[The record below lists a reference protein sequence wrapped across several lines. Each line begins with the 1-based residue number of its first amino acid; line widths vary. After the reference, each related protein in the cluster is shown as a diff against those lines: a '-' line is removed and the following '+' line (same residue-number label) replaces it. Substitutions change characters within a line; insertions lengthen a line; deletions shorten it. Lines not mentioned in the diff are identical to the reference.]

1 MKIYKKKSIRKG
13 QNSVKCY
20 QILGKTVLRKE
31 KNDAIKKY
39 AFFGEKWGIF
49 KQKKSELI
57 EGKSVKQAAEPV
69 PQAVKPIPEDPY
81 KKWVRR
87 LDTICDQNVVM
98 MKEAISKF
106 KLLPKFSVVMPVY
119 NTDIGYLEKAIH
131 SVLDQTY
138 PYWELCIADD
148 ASPDQTVRDCIASY
162 AAIDNRIRYVFR
174 KERISRF
181 HRMTRLIWR
190 PGNLLSCL
198 IMMIF
203 WIYQPCF
210 AWLRR

>member
-57 EGKSVKQAAEPV
+57 EE
-69 PQAVKPIPEDPY
+69 
-81 KKWVRR
+81 KWVRR
-87 LDTICDQNVVM
+87 LDTICDQDVVM

-106 KLLPKFSVVMPVY
+106 KLLPKFSVVMRGCV
-119 NTDIGYLEKAIH
+119 IFCG
-131 SVLDQTY
+131 
-138 PYWELCIADD
+138 
-148 ASPDQTVRDCIASY
+148 
-162 AAIDNRIRYVFR
+162 
-174 KERISRF
+174 
-181 HRMTRLIWR
+181 RLVQ
-190 PGNLLSCL
+190 G
-198 IMMIF
+198 
-203 WIYQPCF
+203 
-210 AWLRR
+210 

>member
-69 PQAVKPIPEDPY
+69 PQAHSGRPIQ
-81 KKWVRR
+81 KMG
-87 LDTICDQNVVM
+87 Q
-98 MKEAISKF
+98 AS
-106 KLLPKFSVVMPVY
+106 
-119 NTDIGYLEKAIH
+119 GYYLR
-131 SVLDQTY
+131 SG
-138 PYWELCIADD
+138 CGDD
-148 ASPDQTVRDCIASY
+148 
-162 AAIDNRIRYVFR
+162 
-174 KERISRF
+174 EG
-181 HRMTRLIWR
+181 
-190 PGNLLSCL
+190 GNFQ
-198 IMMIF
+198 I
-203 WIYQPCF
+203 
-210 AWLRR
+210 

>member
-13 QNSVKCY
+13 QNRVKSY

-39 AFFGEKWGIF
+39 AFFGKKWGIF

-57 EGKSVKQAAEPV
+57 EGKSVKQAVEPI
-69 PQAVKPIPEDPY
+69 PQAAKPIPEDPY

-87 LDTICDQNVVM
+87 LDTIYDQDVVM

-119 NTDIGYLEKAIH
+119 NTDIGFLEKAIH
-131 SVLDQTY
+131 SVLD
-138 PYWELCIADD
+138 
-148 ASPDQTVRDCIASY
+148 
-162 AAIDNRIRYVFR
+162 
-174 KERISRF
+174 
-181 HRMTRLIWR
+181 
-190 PGNLLSCL
+190 
-198 IMMIF
+198 
-203 WIYQPCF
+203 
-210 AWLRR
+210 

>member
-39 AFFGEKWGIF
+39 AFFGKKWGIF
-49 KQKKSELI
+49 KQKKAVEPI
-57 EGKSVKQAAEPV
+57 PQAA
-69 PQAVKPIPEDPY
+69 KPIPEDPY

-87 LDTICDQNVVM
+87 LDTIYDQDVVM

-119 NTDIGYLEKAIH
+119 NTDIGFLEKAIH
-131 SVLDQTY
+131 SVLD
-138 PYWELCIADD
+138 
-148 ASPDQTVRDCIASY
+148 
-162 AAIDNRIRYVFR
+162 
-174 KERISRF
+174 
-181 HRMTRLIWR
+181 
-190 PGNLLSCL
+190 
-198 IMMIF
+198 
-203 WIYQPCF
+203 
-210 AWLRR
+210 

>member
-57 EGKSVKQAAEPV
+57 EGN
-69 PQAVKPIPEDPY
+69 
-81 KKWVRR
+81 
-87 LDTICDQNVVM
+87 LDTICDQDVVM

-106 KLLPKFSVVMPVY
+106 KLLPKFRRVC
-119 NTDIGYLEKAIH
+119 NFL
-131 SVLDQTY
+131 
-138 PYWELCIADD
+138 W
-148 ASPDQTVRDCIASY
+148 
-162 AAIDNRIRYVFR
+162 AAR
-174 KERISRF
+174 S
-181 HRMTRLIWR
+181 RLIDV
-190 PGNLLSCL
+190 GGDSVTK
-198 IMMIF
+198 
-203 WIYQPCF
+203 
-210 AWLRR
+210 